1 METNHFINA
10 LYDLE
15 HEAEKYIHDT
25 LGDHGVIK
33 IDLTDMIE
41 AHINDESYDP
51 YDEFCIEVPDENDYD
66 SLKNMVVTEITK
78 DSVSGFTFDS
88 NCCMLPFFDED
99 DDPEDYIETICIND
113 LPTRSIIAIADYVV
127 AEQNNI

>member
-10 LYDLE
+10 LYALE
-15 HEAEKYIHDT
+15 HEAEKYIYDT

-51 YDEFCIEVPDENDYD
+51 YDGFCIEVPDEYD
-66 SLKNMVVTEITK
+66 SDSIKNMVVTEITK

-88 NCCMLPFFDED
+88 NCCMLPFFED

-113 LPTRSIIAIADYVV
+113 LPTRSMLAVADYVIS
-127 AEQNNI
+127 EQNNI